1 MNAPVATGN
10 RTLSLVEVPPRQAP
24 SGGFASGLLDL
35 YGEAMDKALG
45 VERTSISA
53 MAELNSCAVDTCERL
68 TGDFMETIGG
78 WFAAC
83 MQAQLNWFNLVS
95 EGSKALMAVAV
106 PVGVLAYAGN
116 GSAQASAG
124 VLDHGGM
131 DIVLGEDSGAR
142 LAGMA
147 RGIVED
153 AGPGGQAEPADSP
166 ERGMDVV
173 IGETAA

>member
-1 MNAPVATGN
+1 MNATMATGN
-10 RTLSLVEVPPRQAP
+10 RTLSLVEVTPRQAP
-24 SGGFASGLLDL
+24 SGGFASDLLDL

-53 MAELNSCAVDTCERL
+53 MVELNSCAVDTCERL
-68 TGDFMETIGG
+68 ASDYVETIRG

-124 VLDHGGM
+124 VLDHGSM
-131 DIVLGEDSGAR
+131 DIVLGEDSGVP
-142 LAGMA
+142 LAGTA
-147 RGIVED
+147 RSID
-153 AGPGGQAEPADSP
+153 AGSGGQAEPADSP
-166 ERGMDVV
+166 ERSMDVV